1 MVWYFPSSCDFS
13 SEDVS
18 LVLES
23 AEKPAFDILSKNGGW
38 ERCWAEAEGNEEENF
53 LIMLDFFLHFLPSSS
68 FCRIFLFSL
77 WWWYGK
83 LRGRLWL
90 LWEFFILHIIF
101 VSFSP
106 SAKKKLEWV
115 KSGNGILGNWN
126 TFFFLLWL
134 SSLGW
139 ISWKKFPH
147 FERFF
152 FHFTWKL
159 SCLLFMPLLFKVE
172 GGKKVMKETQKKQ
185 HNVSVKKWTPTKKKS
200 PSRNGGFEFWEG

>member
-1 MVWYFPSSCDFS
+1 MLFYLNGFDIFLLLATFS
-13 SEDVS
+13 SKDVS

-23 AEKPAFDILSKNGGW
+23 AEKPAFDILSKNRGW

-53 LIMLDFFLHFLPSSS
+53 LIMLDFFYTLFCLHLLFVE
-68 FCRIFLFSL
+68 FFLFSL

-83 LRGRLWL
+83 LRGRLW
-90 LWEFFILHIIF
+90 EFFILHIIF

-106 SAKKKLEWV
+106 SEKKCGVGEEWQWHFRQL
-115 KSGNGILGNWN
+115 KH
-126 TFFFLLWL
+126 FFFPFWL

-139 ISWKKFPH
+139 ISWKKNFPH

-159 SCLLFMPLLFKVE
+159 SCLLFMPLLFKVGVE
-172 GGKKVMKETQKKQ
+172 
-185 HNVSVKKWTPTKKKS
+185 KKS
-200 PSRNGGFEFWEG
+200 DEGNT

>member
-106 SAKKKLEWV
+106 SAKKKAGVGEEWQWHFRQL
-115 KSGNGILGNWN
+115 KH
-126 TFFFLLWL
+126 FFFPFVAF
-134 SSLGW
+134 
-139 ISWKKFPH
+139 IARMNFMKKIPPFWA
-147 FERFF
+147 FF
-152 FHFTWKL
+152 FSFHLETILPSFYAFIIQ
-159 SCLLFMPLLFKVE
+159 S
-172 GGKKVMKETQKKQ
+172 GGR
-185 HNVSVKKWTPTKKKS
+185 KKS
-200 PSRNGGFEFWEG
+200 DEGNTEKATQRKC